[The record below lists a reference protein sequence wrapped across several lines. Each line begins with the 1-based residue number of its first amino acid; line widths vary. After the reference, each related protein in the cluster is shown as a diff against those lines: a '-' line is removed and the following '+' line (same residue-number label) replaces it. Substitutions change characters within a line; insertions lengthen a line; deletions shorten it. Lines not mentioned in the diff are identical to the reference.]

1 MSTDPTIVFLHGL
14 GETRQAWASVI
25 QQLPEFTSCCVDVL
39 YAGRHSGGWSLDEA
53 SDHIADTLAGQVHLV
68 GLSLGAV
75 IALNIAVRHPEKV
88 ASLFVSAP
96 QYKPPRTLMRLQSLV
111 MRILP
116 ERLVCP
122 PETSKPEV
130 LAVLKAVTDLDLSAG
145 LASIGVLTRVVCGSK
160 DRANL
165 PAARATARLIPHARL
180 DIISGAGH
188 QWHQT
193 HPELFATTVKTHLAN

>member
-1 MSTDPTIVFLHGL
+1 MLVFLHGL
-14 GETRQAWASVI
+14 GETSQAWDPVI

-39 YAGRHSGGWSLDEA
+39 DAGRHSGGWSLDQA
-53 SDHIADTLAGQVHLV
+53 SDHIADSFDRPVHLV

-75 IALNIAVRHPEKV
+75 VALNIAIRHPKKA

-96 QYKPPRTLMRLQSLV
+96 QFKPPRALMHLQSLV

-122 PETSKPEV
+122 PGSSKPEV
-130 LAVLKAVTDLDLSAG
+130 LALLKAITDLDLSVKLAG
-145 LASIGVLTRVVCGSK
+145 ISAPTRVACGSK
-160 DRANL
+160 DKANL
-165 PAARATARLIPHARL
+165 SAARATARLIPHACL
-180 DIISGAGH
+180 DIIAGAGH

-193 HPELFATTVKTHLAN
+193 HPELFAATLKTHLAL